1 MVLMPALQAP
11 AIVQEDP
18 QPAAQVAHN
27 QSIFLFPKF
36 PKQNPYI
43 WTQVVQGEVVI
54 PAPQALPPLQDN
66 QVQKL

>member
-27 QSIFLFPKF
+27 QSIFSFLEVPKAK
-36 PKQNPYI
+36 PIYLDA
-43 WTQVVQGEVVI
+43 GR
-54 PAPQALPPLQDN
+54 AG
-66 QVQKL
+66 